1 MSEPGKLVVLDPTV
15 EVIPLPQGRAP
26 RPDTLA
32 GRTVG
37 LLANDKRNAE
47 ELLSAIYDVLAERF
61 ELAGARRLN
70 KGNASRPAAPGLLD
84 DLSSSV
90 DVVITANGD

>member
-1 MSEPGKLVVLDPTV
+1 MSEPGRLVVLDPTV
-15 EVIPLPQGRAP
+15 EATPSPLRKAP

-70 KGNASRPAAPGLLD
+70 KGNASRPAAPALLD

>member
-1 MSEPGKLVVLDPTV
+1 MSNPGKPVVLDPTAAL
-15 EVIPLPQGRAP
+15 IPLPQRKAP
-26 RPDTLA
+26 RPATLA

-61 ELAGARRLN
+61 ELAGARRMN

>member
-1 MSEPGKLVVLDPTV
+1 MSNPGKLVVLDPTSKV
-15 EVIPLPQGRAP
+15 EPPPQQKAP
-26 RPDTLA
+26 RPDTLT